1 MTTWRSLLQKTKT
14 YELSKPLRSGESY
27 TVAVD
32 QEPDKPLEVWLGDTY
47 YGDLTDDLTVSP
59 TEPHETL
66 TLVSFYNPLIQTVM
80 LNPGTLPTTYS
91 RAPEDIQDEIA
102 AAQNKANE
110 AKQLANTNKTT
121 IDDQGITIT
130 RLEGSVKSGGQNL
143 VLNSDFNTDKW
154 WTINNVTSWDL
165 ISARHDS
172 WTKLK
177 ASGITWS
184 QIKTYNW

>member
-1 MTTWRSLLQKTKT
+1 MTTWRSLLQKAKT
-14 YELSKPLRSGESY
+14 YELSKSLSTGESY

-32 QEPDKPLEVWLGDTY
+32 QEPVKPLEVWLDNTY
-47 YGDLTDDLTVSP
+47 YGDLADDLTVTP

-66 TLVSFYNPLIQTVM
+66 TLVSFYNPVIQTVM
-80 LNPGTLPTTYS
+80 LNSGTLPTTYS
-91 RAPEDIQDEIA
+91 RAPEDI
-102 AAQNKANE
+102 E
-110 AKQLANTNKTT
+110 A
-121 IDDQGITIT
+121 DIT